1 MRLARGRNPAS
12 ARRRG
17 CPLTRSCRTL
27 KRTAHAAGT
36 ESKHDFAS
44 PVMREPSSIESARD
58 EELDRALRLLRRG
71 VDPARILD
79 ELSRRLMNKLIH
91 APTKALREAG

>member
-1 MRLARGRNPAS
+1 MRG
-12 ARRRG
+12 
-17 CPLTRSCRTL
+17 
-27 KRTAHAAGT
+27 
-36 ESKHDFAS
+36 
-44 PVMREPSSIESARD
+44 PSSIESARD

>member
-1 MRLARGRNPAS
+1 MNSQAL
-12 ARRRG
+12 RRHG
-17 CPLTRSCRTL
+17 SNY
-27 KRTAHAAGT
+27 
-36 ESKHDFAS
+36 EQFD
-44 PVMREPSSIESARD
+44 VREPSSIESARD